1 MALLPPSN
9 YSPPVKDTDSKNE
22 HSRLFSGS
30 ASRPAGA
37 TPSSATVPGRSASS
51 TPANAGASGSTLA
64 ADIATRL
71 AERAAERAAVAK
83 AVPPPRPSAFGA
95 SAPRP
100 GLAGGATGSTSLSGD
115 ASVTA
120 GKSSSDVASRIASMI
135 ASSNPQ
141 ETVPASSLST
151 PTTGHKKLRV
161 SDEEF
166 VQLRELIY
174 SLCGIYIADS
184 RKYLV
189 ENRLTNRLKDLNLKS
204 FGEYYHFLRFDRN
217 KNEEVQ
223 QLFDVIT
230 TNETSFYRNPPQLK
244 TFQDIVVPA
253 ELEKLKAAGQ
263 RKLRIWSAGCS
274 TGEEP
279 YTIAMILSEVLRAQ
293 LPAWDIKI
301 TANDLS
307 EGVVK
312 AARRGIY
319 NEYAL
324 RTTPSE
330 IVQRY
335 FTKDEMS
342 YQVKPDLKRL
352 IQFGHINL
360 SDQAMIKRQVE
371 RSHIIFCRNVII
383 YFDDEMKR
391 QVIESFYDNL
401 LPGGCLLIGHSES
414 LHNLSRAF
422 KPEHHTGTIVYR
434 KQA

>member
-9 YSPPVKDTDSKNE
+9 FSSPGKDAATDT
-22 HSRLFSGS
+22 SRLFS
-30 ASRPAGA
+30 AAKPAETPYAKTEPARPVT
-37 TPSSATVPGRSASS
+37 TPGASS
-51 TPANAGASGSTLA
+51 GASGSTLA
-64 ADIATRL
+64 ADIAKRL
-71 AERAAERAAVAK
+71 AERAAERAAA
-83 AVPPPRPSAFGA
+83 ANAAPPPRPVAFASSLAARSAA
-95 SAPRP
+95 D
-100 GLAGGATGSTSLSGD
+100 ATPSSSST
-115 ASVTA
+115 
-120 GKSSSDVASRIASMI
+120 SSSDVASRIASMI
-135 ASSNPQ
+135 ASSKPA
-141 ETVPASSLST
+141 VPVASGITT
-151 PTTGHKKLRV
+151 PSAGLKKLRIA
-161 SDEEF
+161 DDEF

-174 SLCGIYIADS
+174 TLCGIFIADS

-189 ENRLTNRLKDLNLKS
+189 ENRLTNRLKELNLKS
-204 FGEYYHFLRFDRN
+204 FGEYYHFLRFDKSRTT
-217 KNEEVQ
+217 EVQ

-253 ELEKLKAAGQ
+253 EIEKLKNAGQ

-307 EGVVK
+307 EGVVR
-312 AARRGIY
+312 AARQGIY

-324 RTTPSE
+324 RTTPQD

-335 FTKDEMS
+335 FTKTEMS
-342 YQVKPDLKRL
+342 YHVKSDLKRL
-352 IQFGHINL
+352 IQFGQINL
-360 SDQAMIKRQVE
+360 SDTGMIKRQVE

-422 KPEHHTGTIVYR
+422 KPEHQTGTIVYR

>member
-1 MALLPPSN
+1 L
-9 YSPPVKDTDSKNE
+9 
-22 HSRLFSGS
+22 
-30 ASRPAGA
+30 
-37 TPSSATVPGRSASS
+37 
-51 TPANAGASGSTLA
+51 
-64 ADIATRL
+64 
-71 AERAAERAAVAK
+71 
-83 AVPPPRPSAFGA
+83 
-95 SAPRP
+95 
-100 GLAGGATGSTSLSGD
+100 
-115 ASVTA
+115 
-120 GKSSSDVASRIASMI
+120 
-135 ASSNPQ
+135 
-141 ETVPASSLST
+141 
-151 PTTGHKKLRV
+151 KKLRIA
-161 SDEEF
+161 DDEF

-174 SLCGIYIADS
+174 TLCGIYIADS

-189 ENRLTNRLKDLNLKS
+189 ENRLTNRLKELNLKS
-204 FGEYYHFLRFDRN
+204 FGEYYHFLRFDKSRTT
-217 KNEEVQ
+217 EVQ

-253 ELEKLKAAGQ
+253 EIEKLKNAGQ

-307 EGVVK
+307 EGVVR
-312 AARRGIY
+312 AARQGIY

-324 RTTPSE
+324 RTTPQD

-335 FTKDEMS
+335 FTKTEMS
-342 YQVKPDLKRL
+342 YHVKADLKRL
-352 IQFGHINL
+352 IQFGQINL
-360 SDQAMIKRQVE
+360 SDTGMIKRQVE

-422 KPEHHTGTIVYR
+422 KPEHQTGTIVYR